1 MIVVTGTNEV
11 ITFSSS
17 QSTTDYV
24 YSSSQSTTDYVYSS
38 SQSTTDY
45 TYAEKSPFGITHAYG
60 INEDSFGFNDS
71 PYGFVEHT
79 LKEGTIHVS

>member
-17 QSTTDYV
+17 QSTA
-24 YSSSQSTTDYVYSS
+24 
-38 SQSTTDY
+38 DY
-45 TYAEKSPFGITHAYG
+45 TYAEKSPFGITHSYG
-60 INEDSFGFNDS
+60 FTSEDSFGFNDS

-79 LKEGTIHVS
+79 LKEGIIHVKGRHSTC

>member
-1 MIVVTGTNEV
+1 MSIQVTGNNETIAV
-11 ITFSSS
+11 SYS
-17 QSTTDYV
+17 QSTIAVSY
-24 YSSSQSTTDYVYSS
+24 

>member
-11 ITFSSS
+11 IT
-17 QSTTDYV
+17 V
-24 YSSSQSTTDYVYSS
+24 SS

-45 TYAEKSPFGITHAYG
+45 TYREKSPFGIAHSYG
-60 INEDSFGFNDS
+60 INEDSFGFAEY

>member
-1 MIVVTGTNEV
+1 MSIQVTGNNETIAV
-11 ITFSSS
+11 S
-17 QSTTDYV
+17 Y
-24 YSSSQSTTDYVYSS
+24 

-45 TYAEKSPFGITHAYG
+45 TYAEKSPFGIAHSYG
-60 INEDSFGFNDS
+60 FTSEDSFGFNDN

>member
-1 MIVVTGTNEV
+1 MSIQVTGNNETIAV
-11 ITFSSS
+11 S
-17 QSTTDYV
+17 Y
-24 YSSSQSTTDYVYSS
+24 

-45 TYAEKSPFGITHAYG
+45 TYAEKSPFGIVHAYG

>member
-17 QSTTDYV
+17 QSTTDY
-24 YSSSQSTTDYVYSS
+24 
-38 SQSTTDY
+38 
-45 TYAEKSPFGITHAYG
+45 TYAEKSPFGIAHSYG
-60 INEDSFGFNDS
+60 IDEDSFGFNDN

>member
-17 QSTTDYV
+17 QSTTDY
-24 YSSSQSTTDYVYSS
+24 
-38 SQSTTDY
+38 
-45 TYAEKSPFGITHAYG
+45 TYREKFPFGIAHSYG
-60 INEDSFGFNDS
+60 VNEDSFGFAEYS
-71 PYGFVEHT
+71 YGFVEHT

>member
-17 QSTTDYV
+17 QSTTGLHLCRENPHL
-24 YSSSQSTTDYVYSS
+24 
-38 SQSTTDY
+38 
-45 TYAEKSPFGITHAYG
+45 ALHMPMG